1 MMKIMPLTQNILNSL
16 NNKPENFKT
25 MKNKNLLLI
34 ISLFLTSMMVFGQA
48 PNKIDFQAMARD
60 ASSNPIVMQTIGV
73 RISVIEG
80 GSTVYTERHTPQT
93 DDYGLFNIHIGDGT
107 PLSGNFNS
115 IDWGL
120 GNHSVKVEVD
130 PSGGYVYVNMGT
142 SQLTSTPYSLYG
154 EDDDAD
160 PGNELQILSIVGN
173 DLTISDGNT
182 VTLPGGGGSSL
193 WTQNGD
199 DIYYDAGK
207 VGIGIDSPVKEFHLF
222 NGMGTGGGTYADMV
236 DAIIED
242 DTYAYLEF
250 NGEGWAGMT
259 FNDQNESIYAGFFY
273 NYYNERI
280 SIKSGGSD
288 DRVVIDADGNV
299 GINKSNPL
307 VRFHVDESGSDG
319 VLGTDLGISFYSTDV
334 HAPAAFASSLNS
346 NTSRAYGLIGLANQS
361 GGVNVGVL
369 GDSEGGT
376 SSFGVAGAG
385 YGGTSYNIG
394 VYGADGTS
402 ASSNYAGY
410 FYGDVYVNGTLSKG
424 GGSFKIDHPQ
434 DPANKFLI
442 HSFVE
447 SPDMMNIYNGNVVT
461 DAQGIALVELPE
473 YFDALNIEFR
483 YQLTVIGEFAQA
495 IVKEEISANQFTIQT
510 DKPNVKVSW
519 QVTGIRN
526 DAWAQ
531 ENRIEV
537 EVDKPV
543 HEKGLYLHPELFGK
557 SADMGMKVTGSSN
570 KNVPTQSP
578 PKTEVNTPS
587 SSGLK

>member
-1 MMKIMPLTQNILNSL
+1 
-16 NNKPENFKT
+16 
-25 MKNKNLLLI
+25 MKNKYLLLI
-34 ISLFLTSMMVFGQA
+34 ISLFFSSLIVLGQA
-48 PNKIDFQAMARD
+48 PQKIDFQAMARD
-60 ASSNPIVMQTIGV
+60 GSGNPLLMQTIGV
-73 RISVIEG
+73 RISVYEG
-80 GSTVYTERHTPQT
+80 GSNVYAERHTPQT
-93 DDYGLFNIHIGDGT
+93 DDYGLFSLQIGDGT

-115 IDWGL
+115 IDWSL

-130 PSGGYVYVNMGT
+130 PNGGYVYLNMGT
-142 SQLTSTPYSLYG
+142 SQLTSTPYALYG
-154 EDDDAD
+154 EDEDAD
-160 PGNELQILSIVGN
+160 PDNELQTLSIVGS

-207 VGIGIDSPVKEFHLF
+207 VGIGINAPEKEFHLF
-222 NGMGTGGGTYADMV
+222 NGAGGGGGTYSSLV

-250 NGEGWAGMT
+250 NGTGWAGIT
-259 FNDQNESIYAGFFY
+259 FNDQNESIYAGFLY

-280 SIKSGGSD
+280 SIRSGGTD
-288 DRVVIDADGNV
+288 NCLVVDADGNV
-299 GINKSNPL
+299 GIAEYDPL
-307 VRFHVDESGSDG
+307 AKLHVYEEEGDG
-319 VLGTDLGISFYSTDV
+319 VSGTELGISFYPSDN

-346 NTSRAYGLIGLANQS
+346 NTGRAYGLIGLANQP

-369 GDSEGGT
+369 GDSEGGV
-376 SSFGVAGAG
+376 SSFGVAGAA
-385 YGGTSYNIG
+385 YGGTTYNIG
-394 VYGADGTS
+394 VYGADGSS

-410 FYGDVYVNGTLSKG
+410 FYGDVYVSGTLSKG

-434 DPANKFLI
+434 DPANKFLV

-447 SPDMMNIYNGNVVT
+447 SPDMMNIYNGNVIT
-461 DAQGIALVELPE
+461 DAQGMAIVELPE

-495 IVKEEISANQFTIQT
+495 IVKEEISGNQFTIQT

-519 QVTGIRN
+519 QVTGVRN

-537 EVDKPV
+537 EVEKPA

-557 SADMGMKVTGSSN
+557 SADMGMKVTGTSN
-570 KNVPTQSP
+570 KKVQTQSP
-578 PKTEVNTPS
+578 PKLEDNTPS
-587 SSGLK
+587 SSGQ

>member
-1 MMKIMPLTQNILNSL
+1 
-16 NNKPENFKT
+16 

-34 ISLFLTSMMVFGQA
+34 ISLFLTSLIVVGQA
-48 PNKIDFQAMARD
+48 PQKIDFQAMARD
-60 ASSNPIVMQTIGV
+60 GAGNPLLMQTIGV
-73 RISVIEG
+73 RISVYEG
-80 GSTVYTERHTPQT
+80 GSSVYTERHTPQT
-93 DDYGLFNIHIGDGT
+93 DDYGLFSLQIGDGT

-115 IDWGL
+115 IDWSL

-130 PSGGYVYVNMGT
+130 PNGGYVYLNMGT
-142 SQLTSTPYSLYG
+142 SQLTSTPYALYG

-160 PGNELQILSIVGN
+160 PGNELQTLSIVGN

-182 VTLPGGGGSSL
+182 VTLPGGGSSL

-199 DIYYDAGK
+199 DIYYNTGK
-207 VGIGIDSPVKEFHLF
+207 VGIGTNTPEKEFHLF
-222 NGMGTGGGTYADMV
+222 NGAGAGGGTYSSLV
-236 DAIIED
+236 NAIIED
-242 DTYAYLEF
+242 DYNAYLEF
-250 NGEGWAGMT
+250 NGSSWAGIT
-259 FNDQNESIYAGFFY
+259 FNAQNESIHAGYFY
-273 NYYNERI
+273 NYTNDRLML
-280 SIKSGGSD
+280 KSGGED
-288 DRVVIDADGNV
+288 NRMVVDADGKV
-299 GINKSNPL
+299 GIATSIPL
-307 VRFHVDESGSDG
+307 VRFHIDESGADG
-319 VLGTDLGISFYSTDV
+319 VLGSDLGISFYSTDN

-346 NTSRAYGLIGLANQS
+346 NSGRSYGLIGVANQT

-376 SSFGVAGAG
+376 SSFGVAGAA
-385 YGGTSYNIG
+385 YGGTVYNIG
-394 VYGADGTS
+394 VYGSDGSS

-410 FYGDVYVNGTLSKG
+410 FYGDVFVSGTLSKG

-447 SPDMMNIYNGNVVT
+447 SPDMMNIYNGNIVT
-461 DAQGIALVELPE
+461 DARGYAVVELPA

-495 IVKEEISANQFTIQT
+495 IIKEEISGNQFTIQT
-510 DKPNVKVSW
+510 DIPNVKVSW

-537 EVDKPV
+537 EVDKPA

-570 KNVPTQSP
+570 KEAPTQRL
-578 PKTEVNTPS
+578 PKSENNTPS
-587 SSGLK
+587 SSSVK